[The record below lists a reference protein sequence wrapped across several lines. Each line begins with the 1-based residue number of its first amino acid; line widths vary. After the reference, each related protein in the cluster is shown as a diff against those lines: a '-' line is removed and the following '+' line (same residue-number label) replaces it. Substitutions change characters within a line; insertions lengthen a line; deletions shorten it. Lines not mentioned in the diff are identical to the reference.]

1 MPTSNTMAL
10 FTLAALVL
18 LLIPG
23 PAVLYITLRGAQQG
37 RRAGV
42 LSALGV
48 GLGNLCQV
56 LAAAA
61 GLSAILLTSAL
72 AFGAVKFVGAAYLIW
87 LGLRTLL
94 ARDDHAAETPGVAPS
109 GRIFAQGF
117 FVSLFNPKT
126 ALFFLAFFPQFID
139 SARGSVVLQTLL
151 LGSVF
156 VAMGVCTD
164 SLYGIAA
171 ARAARVWRASPRIA
185 RRQRLVTGS
194 LYLVLGIATA
204 TSGHGRG
211 AHR

>member
-1 MPTSNTMAL
+1 MPTITTLAL
-10 FTLAALVL
+10 FMLAALVL

-48 GLGNLCQV
+48 GAGNLCQV

-72 AFGAVKFVGAAYLIW
+72 AFSAVKFIGAAYLIW
-87 LGLRTLL
+87 LGLKTLL
-94 ARDDHAAETPGVAPS
+94 ARGDHAGDAPGIAPS

-126 ALFFLAFFPQFID
+126 ALFFLAFFPQFVD
-139 SARGSVVLQTLL
+139 PSRGSVVLQTLL

-156 VAMGVCTD
+156 VAMGIGTD

-171 ARAARVWRASPRIA
+171 ARAAKALRASPHLA
-185 RRQRLVTGS
+185 RRRRLVTGS
-194 LYLVLGIATA
+194 LYLALGVATA
-204 TSGHGRG
+204 TASHGR